1 MWKSISNFFN
11 QIAKDQLS
19 AEFAKKA
26 AKDAKEIDQLQKKS
40 DQKKADIKAQ
50 LLKTYGSMDKVP
62 RYIKTDLKSILGE
75 EAEDK
80 WKTEEE
86 YDSDEKKSRQEI
98 AVQEKKALYQA
109 NKEKERQ
116 KKRRQEKATKKTEFI
131 EKYGKELGTKIAK
144 GELWIGMSKEA
155 LMAIKG
161 RPGKKIETISR
172 NKKREEYFFDGNKNR
187 QGNMSFKLKVILID
201 GLVEKWAIG

>member
-26 AKDAKEIDQLQKKS
+26 AKNEKDKAELQKQYDTKTKEIETLLVKKYGSVDKIPAIMKKKFNIVDNDSPEDKARKSSQEKERQKK
-40 DQKKADIKAQ
+40 QRE
-50 LLKTYGSMDKVP
+50 KT
-62 RYIKTDLKSILGE
+62 
-75 EAEDK
+75 
-80 WKTEEE
+80 
-86 YDSDEKKSRQEI
+86 
-98 AVQEKKALYQA
+98 ALYQA
-109 NKEKERQ
+109 KKEKERQ

-172 NKKREEYFFDGNKNR
+172 NKKREEYFFDGYKNR

-201 GLVEKWAIG
+201 GLVEKWAKG

>member
-1 MWKSISNFFN
+1 MWGFLKNVFN
-11 QIAKDQLS
+11 KL
-19 AEFAKKA
+19 
-26 AKDAKEIDQLQKKS
+26 AKDAKSKEIAKAIEKSKETQAAAQLDIDKLQTKIEAKFIQQYGSLDNVPDGFKKQFNIVDNDSPEDKARKSSQEKERQKK
-40 DQKKADIKAQ
+40 QRE
-50 LLKTYGSMDKVP
+50 KT
-62 RYIKTDLKSILGE
+62 
-75 EAEDK
+75 
-80 WKTEEE
+80 
-86 YDSDEKKSRQEI
+86 
-98 AVQEKKALYQA
+98 ALYQA
-109 NKEKERQ
+109 KKEKERQ